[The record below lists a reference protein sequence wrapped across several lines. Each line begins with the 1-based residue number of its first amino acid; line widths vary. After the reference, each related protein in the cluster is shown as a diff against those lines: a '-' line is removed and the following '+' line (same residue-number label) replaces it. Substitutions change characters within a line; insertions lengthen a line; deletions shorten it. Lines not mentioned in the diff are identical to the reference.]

1 MLEPVGLD
9 QQVVDQVDAEVDVL
23 EPGQRLGASGFG
35 VALAVEVDR
44 VPAEVTVPEQRA
56 GDAAA
61 EKISFQPWWRSSGS
75 AMAAARAKRFA
86 L

>member
-23 EPGQRLGASGFG
+23 QARQRLGAGGFG

-44 VPAEVTVPEQRA
+44 VPAGVARAEQRA
-56 GDAAA
+56 ARLGG
-61 EKISFQPWWRSSGS
+61 EKISFQAWWRSSGGRW
-75 AMAAARAKRFA
+75 AARAKRLA

>member
-23 EPGQRLGASGFG
+23 HPRQPLGAGGLG

-44 VPAEVTVPEQRA
+44 VPAGVRA
-56 GDAAA
+56 PIRAARAAA
-61 EKISFQPWWRSSGS
+61 ARRSPSRRGG
-75 AMAAARAKRFA
+75 APAAAGARPRAKRFA